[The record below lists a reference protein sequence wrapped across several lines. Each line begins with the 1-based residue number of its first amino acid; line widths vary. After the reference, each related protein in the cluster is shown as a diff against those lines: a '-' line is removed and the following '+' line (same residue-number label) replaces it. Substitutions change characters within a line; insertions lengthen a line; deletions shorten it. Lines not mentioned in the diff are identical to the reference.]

1 MPARLGPR
9 EVHERL
15 LAVCR
20 AIRAASDELSAA
32 DREIGDGDHGVTMA
46 RGFAAA
52 EEALQAAGPVL
63 PGAQLRAVGMAL
75 MSRCGG
81 AAGVVFGTLFITMGR
96 EIPGEE
102 IGAEDLCRALRAALE
117 AVTRRGGA
125 KPGDKTML
133 DALAPAAEAACADP
147 GADIDAALARVA
159 AAAAEGAEAT
169 RATLPRTGKAKTSG
183 ERALGHV
190 DPGALSLA
198 RIFEAFAGIDA
209 APREKGVSQGDAAT
223 GNRNGTP

>member
-46 RGFAAA
+46 RGFTAA
-52 EEALQAAGPVL
+52 EEALLAAGPTP
-63 PGAQLRAVGMAL
+63 PGEQFRAVGMAL

-81 AAGVVFGTLFITMGR
+81 AAGVVFGTLFLSMAR
-96 EIPGEE
+96 EIRGND
-102 IGAEDLCRALRAALE
+102 IDAEDLCRALHAALE
-117 AVTRRGGA
+117 AVARRGGA

-133 DALAPAAEAACADP
+133 DALAPAAEAACAEP
-147 GADIDAALARVA
+147 EAEIDALLAKVAEA
-159 AAAAEGAEAT
+159 AARGAEAT
-169 RATLPRTGKAKTSG
+169 RAMLPRTGKAKTLG

-209 APREKGVSQGDAAT
+209 APREKGVSPGDAAT
-223 GNRNGTP
+223 GNRKGTR